1 MRLGIGLYVKN
12 SVQAVQKYIK
22 AFSLRLGYHVLNDD
36 GTYFHSEL
44 YDGEG
49 ELFCVSESGEQANG
63 CPVELGFTFET
74 KEQLENAF
82 MVLRENG
89 RVKLEP
95 GELPWSPLAAIV
107 MDEFG
112 INWYLSLPQHRPPK
126 DFRP

>member
-1 MRLGIGLYVKN
+1 M
-12 SVQAVQKYIK
+12 
-22 AFSLRLGYHVLNDD
+22 
-36 GTYFHSEL
+36 
-44 YDGEG
+44 
-49 ELFCVSESGEQANG
+49 FCVSESGEQANS

-107 MDEFG
+107 TDEFG
-112 INWYLSLPQHRPPK
+112 INWYLFLPQHRPPK